1 MFINCLI
8 LGYFWA
14 LILSRL
20 FVDEENNLVSF
31 VATFRT
37 NYDVLTANSAA
48 DAIKL
53 LKDNSDVAIIITDQ
67 RMPNM
72 TGVEFL
78 NSIIED
84 YPLPMRI
91 LLTGYTDINALIEAV
106 NLGKIHHYLNKPWNE
121 EELVKCILDSY
132 EHYIKRI
139 NEIELNN
146 KIMRSNDQ
154 LEFLL
159 RQRLLS

>member
-1 MFINCLI
+1 VTLYTDKIKI
-8 LGYFWA
+8 IY
-14 LILSRL
+14 
-20 FVDEENNLVSF
+20 VDDEENNLVSF
-31 VATFRT
+31 KATFRT
-37 NYDVLTANSAA
+37 KYDVLTAISAA

-53 LKDNSDVAIIITDQ
+53 LKNNVDVAIIITDQ

-78 NSIIED
+78 HSIIDE

-106 NLGKIHHYLNKPWNE
+106 NLGKIHHYLSKPWNE
-121 EELVKCILDSY
+121 EELDKCIQESY
-132 EHYIKRI
+132 AQYKKRI
-139 NEIELNN
+139 NEIDLNDRL
-146 KIMRSNDQ
+146 IRTNDQ

-159 RQRLLS
+159 RQKLLS

>member
-1 MFINCLI
+1 MTQSTDKIKI
-8 LGYFWA
+8 IY
-14 LILSRL
+14 
-20 FVDEENNLVSF
+20 VDDEENNLISF
-31 VATFRT
+31 EATFRT
-37 NYDVLTANSAA
+37 KYDVLTAISAA

-53 LKDNSDVAIIITDQ
+53 LKDNVDVAIIITDQ

-78 NSIIED
+78 HSIIDE

-106 NLGKIHHYLNKPWNE
+106 NLGKIHHYLSKPWNE
-121 EELVKCILDSY
+121 DELDKCIQESY
-132 EHYIKRI
+132 AQYKKRI
-139 NEIELNN
+139 NEIDLND
-146 KIMRSNDQ
+146 KLMRTNDQ

-159 RQRLLS
+159 RQKLLS

>member
-1 MFINCLI
+1 MITPSDKI
-8 LGYFWA
+8 KIVY
-14 LILSRL
+14 
-20 FVDEENNLVSF
+20 VDDEENNLISF
-31 VATFRT
+31 KATFRT
-37 NYDVLTANSAA
+37 KYNVLTAISAA
-48 DAIKL
+48 DAIDL
-53 LKDNSDVAIIITDQ
+53 LEKNPDIAIIITDQ

-78 NSIIED
+78 HSIIEQ

-106 NLGKIHHYLNKPWNE
+106 NLGKIHHYLSKPWNE
-121 EELVKCILDSY
+121 EELDKCIQDAY
-132 EHYIKRI
+132 VQYRKRI
-139 NEIELNN
+139 NEIDLND
-146 KIMRSNDQ
+146 KLIRSNDQ

>member
-1 MFINCLI
+1 MITPEAKI
-8 LGYFWA
+8 KIVY
-14 LILSRL
+14 
-20 FVDEENNLVSF
+20 VDDEENNLLSF
-31 VATFRT
+31 KATFRKK
-37 NYDVLTANSAA
+37 YDVLTAISAA

-53 LKDNSDVAIIITDQ
+53 LEEHVDIAIIVTDQ

-78 NSIIED
+78 HSIIEK

-106 NLGKIHHYLNKPWNE
+106 NLGKIHHYLSKPWNE
-121 EELVKCILDSY
+121 EELDKCIQDSY
-132 EHYIKRI
+132 LQYKKRI
-139 NEIELNN
+139 SEIDLND
-146 KIMRSNDQ
+146 KLVRSNDQ

-159 RQRLLS
+159 RQKLLS

>member
-1 MFINCLI
+1 VTTEDEKIKI
-8 LGYFWA
+8 VY
-14 LILSRL
+14 
-20 FVDEENNLVSF
+20 VDDEENNLLSF
-31 VATFRT
+31 KATFRT
-37 NYDVLTANSAA
+37 KYNVLTAISAS

-53 LKDNSDVAIIITDQ
+53 LEEHLDIAIIITDQ

-78 NSIIED
+78 HSIIEKF
-84 YPLPMRI
+84 PLPMRI

-106 NLGKIHHYLNKPWNE
+106 NLGKIHHYLSKPWNE
-121 EELVKCILDSY
+121 EELDKCIQDAY
-132 EHYIKRI
+132 VQYKKRI
-139 NEIELNN
+139 SEIDLND
-146 KIMRSNDQ
+146 KLIRSNDQ

>member
-1 MFINCLI
+1 MTLYTDKIKI
-8 LGYFWA
+8 IY
-14 LILSRL
+14 
-20 FVDEENNLVSF
+20 VDDEENNLVSF
-31 VATFRT
+31 KATFRT
-37 NYDVLTANSAA
+37 KYDVLTAISAA

-53 LKDNSDVAIIITDQ
+53 LKNNVDVAIIITDQ

-78 NSIIED
+78 HSIIDE

-106 NLGKIHHYLNKPWNE
+106 NLGKIHHYLSKPWNE
-121 EELVKCILDSY
+121 EELDKCIQESY
-132 EHYIKRI
+132 AQYKKRI
-139 NEIELNN
+139 NEIDLNDRL
-146 KIMRSNDQ
+146 IRTNDQ

-159 RQRLLS
+159 RQKLLS

>member
-1 MFINCLI
+1 MADQVAKIKI
-8 LGYFWA
+8 IY
-14 LILSRL
+14 
-20 FVDEENNLVSF
+20 VDDEENNLLSF
-31 VATFRT
+31 KATFRT
-37 NYDVLTANSAA
+37 KYQVLTAISAA
-48 DAIKL
+48 DAMKL
-53 LKDNSDVAIIITDQ
+53 LEENPDIAIIITDQ

-78 NSIIED
+78 HSIIEK

-106 NLGKIHHYLNKPWNE
+106 NLGKIHHYLSKPWNE
-121 EELVKCILDSY
+121 EELDHCIQNAY
-132 EHYIKRI
+132 GEYQKRLS
-139 NEIELNN
+139 EIDLND
-146 KIMRSNDQ
+146 KLIRSNDQ

>member
-1 MFINCLI
+1 MADQVAKIKI
-8 LGYFWA
+8 IY
-14 LILSRL
+14 
-20 FVDEENNLVSF
+20 VDDEENNLLSF
-31 VATFRT
+31 KATFRT
-37 NYDVLTANSAA
+37 KYQVLTAISAA
-48 DAIKL
+48 DAMKL
-53 LKDNSDVAIIITDQ
+53 LEENPDIAIIITDQ

-78 NSIIED
+78 HSIIEK

-106 NLGKIHHYLNKPWNE
+106 NLGKIHHYLSKPWNE
-121 EELVKCILDSY
+121 EELDKSIQNAY
-132 EHYIKRI
+132 AEYQKRLS
-139 NEIELNN
+139 EIDLND
-146 KIMRSNDQ
+146 KLVRSNDQ